1 MEKPLRKVAPA
12 SLALIVCLGLLCIGA
27 GKHPSRYVT
36 PAEILHPTRAALV
49 HPSGAAPPG
58 TPGVGTPLL
67 GWGPQAARMG
77 TPGVNATE
85 KSVRETDRDPGVI
98 FDKNC
103 ATCHG
108 HDGRAKTFKAK
119 FNHARNLTDAKW
131 QAEVSDERIFNS
143 ISNGKGKMPAWGKK
157 FSEGEI
163 NALVAFVR
171 KLKQ

>member
-1 MEKPLRKVAPA
+1 MEKTLRKVSLA
-12 SLALIVCLGLLCIGA
+12 SLALIVCLGLLYIGS

-36 PAEILHPTRAALV
+36 RAARL
-49 HPSGAAPPG
+49 G
-58 TPGVGTPLL
+58 TP
-67 GWGPQAARMG
+67 R
-77 TPGVNATE
+77 VNATE
-85 KSVRETDRDPGVI
+85 KPARETDRQPGVL

-108 HDGRAKTFKAK
+108 QDGRAKTFKAK
-119 FNHARNLTDAKW
+119 FNHARDLTDAKW

-171 KLKQ
+171 KLKK